1 MFPRTNQKGLL
12 PGGLFFVALLFC
24 ISLQAQE
31 DKLISVIGVGDMML
45 GTNYPSKTYLP
56 QDGGNGLLKD
66 VSEILKNADV
76 TFGNLEGTMFDGH
89 GEPKT
94 CRDSTKCYI
103 FRTPASYVRHYYD
116 AGFDI
121 ISLANNH
128 SGDFGPSGRRGT
140 KQVLKNAGILYAG
153 LTVTDETVLF
163 ERNGV
168 KFGFCAFAPNAGTC
182 DLRNIPRAREIVKSL
197 SDTCDIVIVSF
208 HGGAEGT
215 DNQHVPRR
223 VEEYLG
229 ENRGDVYQ
237 FSHAVID
244 AGADIVFGHG
254 PHVTRAVELYNDRL
268 IAYSLG
274 NFATYSRIN
283 LQGPAGIAP
292 ILKVYTDQQGAFV
305 KAEIIPTYQ
314 KKGFGPKIDTQKRV
328 IQKIKEL
335 TDTDFPDSGLIISDD
350 GIISKK

>member
-121 ISLANNH
+121 ISLANNLI
-128 SGDFGPSGRRGT
+128 PVTLGRVG
-140 KQVLKNAGILYAG
+140 
-153 LTVTDETVLF
+153 E
-163 ERNGV
+163 GV
-168 KFGFCAFAPNAGTC
+168 PN
-182 DLRNIPRAREIVKSL
+182 R
-197 SDTCDIVIVSF
+197 
-208 HGGAEGT
+208 
-215 DNQHVPRR
+215 
-223 VEEYLG
+223 Y
-229 ENRGDVYQ
+229 
-237 FSHAVID
+237 
-244 AGADIVFGHG
+244 
-254 PHVTRAVELYNDRL
+254 
-268 IAYSLG
+268 
-274 NFATYSRIN
+274 
-283 LQGPAGIAP
+283 
-292 ILKVYTDQQGAFV
+292 
-305 KAEIIPTYQ
+305 
-314 KKGFGPKIDTQKRV
+314 
-328 IQKIKEL
+328 
-335 TDTDFPDSGLIISDD
+335 
-350 GIISKK
+350 